1 MAPAGAGLIDDSHGG
16 VGPPPPAA
24 KAAPPPAST
33 PTPAKAT
40 AAAAVSA
47 SERILPLMKTPST
60 CESDEPAPSAPPRL
74 SPPMR
79 ARTVPWAV
87 SVPAAPPSAGTWE
100 PPVRLDRWHRAG
112 PGVAPWANTARRL
125 PGGDSGQRRGQAGL
139 GRGVAPG
146 LSDERLACR
155 GLEERGCAAWVAEQR
170 LRPVQR
176 ATRLPRRR
184 RDLVGP
190 AVDDVQVAGVV
201 V

>member
-79 ARTVPWAV
+79 AHTVPWAV

-100 PPVRLDRWHRAG
+100 PPVRLDRWHCGGHSDGSQEVTQVSGVVRQDWVAG
-112 PGVAPWANTARRL
+112 SPPASAMSVLPAAVWKNGVAPPGLQNSACAQFSVL
-125 PGGDSGQRRGQAGL
+125 PGCH
-139 GRGVAPG
+139 GVVEIW
-146 LSDERLACR
+146 S
-155 GLEERGCAAWVAEQR
+155 
-170 LRPVQR
+170 VQR
-176 ATRLPRRR
+176 
-184 RDLVGP
+184 
-190 AVDDVQVAGVV
+190 
-201 V
+201 